1 MARPT
6 GYVGVATK
14 KKKKKKKKKTG
25 IYSHSSHMYMHMLMI
40 FPQGFYHPGTGAAGA
55 GNDAGNAGVGNP
67 NTGGALT
74 GPAEALRLKQVV
86 WMPMRWLVR
95 VIVWLMTGGGKRGGE
110 PVADAAASG
119 RAEDSGAA
127 RRVSALVANPVLAG
141 GGAMGGRASMGGA
154 SMDTGGFGTT
164 DAPDGP
170 PKPSPMSEMR
180 AAIIASTGGA
190 HRSVFLFFFFVCLF
204 DGFFF
209 FSLVLVWDFYRCSI
223 SQFWLFFFFVFC
235 FPYLYTTDLDARRPG
250 PRRSVLCSRCRPR
263 SVSRRTTRS

>member
-1 MARPT
+1 L
-6 GYVGVATK
+6 
-14 KKKKKKKKKTG
+14 
-25 IYSHSSHMYMHMLMI
+25 HMYAHMLTI

-190 HRSVFLFFFFVCLF
+190 HRSVLLFFFFVCLV

-209 FSLVLVWDFYRCSI
+209 FFPRPCWDF
-223 SQFWLFFFFVFC
+223 L
-235 FPYLYTTDLDARRPG
+235 
-250 PRRSVLCSRCRPR
+250 
-263 SVSRRTTRS
+263 